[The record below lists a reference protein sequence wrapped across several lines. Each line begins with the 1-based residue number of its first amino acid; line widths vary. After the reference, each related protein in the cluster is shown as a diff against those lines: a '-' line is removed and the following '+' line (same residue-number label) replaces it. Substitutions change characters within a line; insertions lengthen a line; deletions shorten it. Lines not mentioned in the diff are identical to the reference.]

1 MSVNKTMNTG
11 ISGLKAQEQ
20 ALGVVSDN
28 IANVNTVGFKHSRA
42 LFEDVLGSTS
52 KTASGSGARMTRTQQ
67 IFSQGALQN
76 TGIGTDL
83 ALSGDGFFVLRGSV
97 DGEAGQ
103 FYSRA
108 GQFSFREGSL
118 VNPDGLN
125 VQGYAAL
132 PGGGFA
138 NELSDVTLTASAL
151 PPSATSAMEI
161 TANLD
166 ANTAP
171 PTVPFDPNDPAATSN
186 FSTTMTVFD
195 PQGNGHSVDV
205 YFVKT
210 ANPNEW
216 DVHVMADATEVN
228 TPAPA
233 NPGDTY
239 VELASSTLTFD
250 GDGLL
255 QNAPALNA
263 TVAFGNASAQTFD
276 IDLGDP
282 TSAGG
287 TGQLGITQY
296 GAPSSVASQSQDGFA
311 SGDLVGVDIAA
322 DGTVSGVYSNGET
335 LAVAQLAIAKFQSND
350 GLARMGSNVWA
361 ETRDSD
367 APAIGPAGDG
377 GRAGVVSGA
386 IEQSTVDLTAQFV
399 DMITYQRAFSAN
411 AKTITTADEML
422 SEVVNLKR

>member
-67 IFSQGALQN
+67 IFTQGALQN
-76 TGIGTDL
+76 TGVTTDL
-83 ALSGDGFFVLRGSV
+83 ALSGDGFFVMRGSV
-97 DGEAGQ
+97 DGAEGQ
-103 FYSRA
+103 YYGRA
-108 GQFSFREGSL
+108 GQFNFQDGYL
-118 VNPDGLN
+118 VNNDGLR

-132 PGGGFA
+132 PQGGFA
-138 NELSDVTLTASAL
+138 NGLGDVELNASAL
-151 PPSATSAMEI
+151 SPNPTTSMEM

-166 ANTAP
+166 ANATPPTAP
-171 PTVPFDPNDPAATSN
+171 FDVNDPAATSN
-186 FSTTMTVFD
+186 FSTSMTVFD

-205 YFVKT
+205 YYVKT
-210 ANPNEW
+210 TNPNEW
-216 DVHVMADATEVN
+216 EVHVLADATEVS

-233 NPGDTY
+233 PGDDY
-239 VELASSTLTFD
+239 VEISTGTLNFD

-255 QNAPALNA
+255 QNASAITANV
-263 TVAFGNASAQTFD
+263 TFGNATSQA
-276 IDLGDP
+276 ISLDLGDP
-282 TSAGG
+282 TSSGG
-287 TGQLGITQY
+287 TGQLGVTQY
-296 GAPSSVASQSQDGFA
+296 GAPSSVASQSQDGYA
-311 SGDLVGVDIAA
+311 SGDLVGVDIGA

-335 LAVAQLAIAKFQSND
+335 LAIAQLAIAKFQAND
-350 GLARMGSNVWA
+350 GLARKGSNVWA
-361 ETRDSD
+361 ESRDSG
-367 APAIGPAGDG
+367 APAIGPAGAG
-377 GRAGVVSGA
+377 GRAAVVSGA